1 MPGFDRTGP
10 QGQGP
15 MTGGRR
21 GICTGAVRGGN
32 VPQAGYGLGRGGRPY
47 GGGRGFGRGGGY
59 GYRAGYYSGE
69 PRIEVVDQPATTAD
83 QTNLADTVNSILDRL
98 TELGEIVTGLYDR
111 IEASRKS
118 RNEEEEK

>member
-10 QGQGP
+10 QGQGS

-47 GGGRGFGRGGGY
+47 GGGRGFGWGGGY
-59 GYRAGYYSGE
+59 GNRAAYYGGE
-69 PRIEVVDQPATTAD
+69 PRVEVLDGPDATAE
-83 QTNLADTVNSILDRL
+83 QASVANAINGILDRL

-111 IEASRKS
+111 IEGSRKS